1 MRKKHENYSKELKKK
16 LFSSSELENKL
27 IGSTKT
33 IEQKEKEIEILKKEI
48 KKLKEINL
56 KTQEIQINWEAK
68 IQNNLDETN
77 FRIKEL
83 VEKKL
88 IFDEKIDT
96 LEYENLQLKEVLD
109 SKVTEIYQLKTRLNF
124 LNNKEEESIKMKKKL
139 ESLQE
144 EIFIFEQNQTLLL
157 ESILKNQK
165 LQSEILHRDK
175 IIKALN
181 KKLDNSLEKLRH
193 INSIIY
199 EKDLNI
205 SSYKLKIEYQ
215 FNEIQ
220 QEKQNLIYLT
230 NLFEE
235 KINSIN
241 RKYKTSKDINIYLEE
256 RILQLNS
263 KIESLSSSQLDLP
276 RTSISS
282 VSSNE

>member
-56 KTQEIQINWEAK
+56 KIKKIKINLEAK